1 MNKYFKTYLKLE
13 GIAKQELGEIK
24 YEGMTKCLIANELDN
39 ILSWEEYNNIQL
51 TDEQQEELINI
62 IYDFYM
68 NTEEDYS
75 IYTTTYAVVKVL
87 AEYENYFDFVGD
99 YETNFSKVYDK
110 FIWKL

>member
-1 MNKYFKTYLKLE
+1 MNKYLKTYIKLE
-13 GIAKQELGEIK
+13 EIAEQELGEIK
-24 YEGMTKCLIANELDN
+24 YEGFAKCVIANELDN
-39 ILSWEEYNNIQL
+39 ILGWEEYLKIQI

-62 IYDFYM
+62 VYDFLM
-68 NTEEDYS
+68 NTEEEHS
-75 IYTTTYAVVKVL
+75 VFTTTNAVVKVL

>member
-1 MNKYFKTYLKLE
+1 MNKYLKTYIQLE
-13 GIAKQELGEIK
+13 DFTQNTLGEIR
-24 YEGMTKCLIANELDN
+24 YEGITKCLIANELDN
-39 ILSWEEYNNIQL
+39 ILDWEEYNNIQP

-62 IYDFYM
+62 IYDFCM

-99 YETNFSKVYDK
+99 YETNFSKVYNK
-110 FIWKL
+110 FVWKL